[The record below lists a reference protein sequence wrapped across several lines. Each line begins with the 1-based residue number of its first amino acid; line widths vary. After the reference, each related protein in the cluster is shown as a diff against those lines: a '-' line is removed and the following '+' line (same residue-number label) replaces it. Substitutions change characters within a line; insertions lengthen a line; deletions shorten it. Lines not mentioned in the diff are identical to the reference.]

1 MEGLR
6 ILVIVVIMIF
16 LLQRKVNTGIVMILG
31 SLFFGMFYLMNPL
44 DILQVAIK
52 TLLTRS
58 TIDLMLVL
66 ILITSLEIVLRTSD
80 LMPKMIRALRGL
92 IKDSRLIMAFL
103 PAFLGLL
110 PSPGGARFS
119 APMVGE
125 IADQIESLNQEEKS
139 LINYWFRHIW
149 EYIFPLYPGLILAA
163 AMIEREVGEV
173 FKYNLPF
180 TLLSLIIGFL
190 YCYRNLKEKEVK
202 TVYTGSRESL
212 WKNFLNGIFPI
223 ALIILLVVFF
233 KFNLIY
239 SLLAVIIF
247 VIIWKGIP
255 DKKIIS
261 MVKSSFSLNLIVLV
275 FGVVFFRNMME
286 SSGGFTEVI
295 QIIEN
300 FGIAPW
306 IVVAILPFITG
317 ILTGMVLPMVSISFP
332 VIIGFIGTGLD
343 VQWSLFSLAFAFGFS
358 GVMLSPLHLCLLLT
372 IDHFKADFNKTYR
385 LLLVP
390 QVILMFCIYL
400 VYRIYLV
407 VY

>member
-6 ILVIVVIMIF
+6 VLVIFAFMIV
-16 LLQRKVNTGIVMILG
+16 LLQRKINTGIVMVLG
-31 SLFFGMFYLMNPL
+31 SLFFGALYLMNPL
-44 DILQVAIK
+44 DILQVAADSLFI
-52 TLLTRS
+52 RS
-58 TIDLMLVL
+58 TLELMLVL
-66 ILITSLEIVLRTSD
+66 ILITSLEYVLRVSE

-92 IKDSRLIMAFL
+92 VSDSRIIMAFL
-103 PAFLGLL
+103 PALLGLL

-125 IADQIESLNQEEKS
+125 IADQIKSLNQEEKS

-163 AMIEREVGEV
+163 AFIEREVGEV
-173 FKYNLPF
+173 FKYNVPF

-202 TVYTGSRESL
+202 TLYTGPKESL
-212 WKNFLNGIFPI
+212 WKNFLSGIFPI
-223 ALIILLVVFF
+223 ALIIILVVVA
-233 KFNLIY
+233 KFNIVY
-239 SLLAVIIF
+239 SLVSVIVM
-247 VIIWKGIP
+247 VILWKRIS
-255 DKKIIS
+255 DKELVEL
-261 MVKSSFSLNLIVLV
+261 VKTSFSFNMILLV

-286 SSGGFTEVI
+286 ASGGFAEVI
-295 QIIEN
+295 QVIETL
-300 FGIAPW
+300 GIAPW
-306 IVVAILPFITG
+306 IVVALLPLITG

-332 VIIGFIGTGLD
+332 IIIGFIGTGVNVD
-343 VQWSLFSLAFAFGFS
+343 WPLFALAFSFGFS

-385 LLLVP
+385 MLLIP
-390 QVILMFCIYL
+390 QSILMLCAYI
-400 VYRIYLV
+400 VYRIYLI